1 MKKLC
6 EKSEP
11 SFLHLEDPLMQR
23 PEEPK
28 TKLFF
33 LNRMFKEFDEEKAAR
48 EAAQDRPST
57 SKKK

>member
-11 SFLHLEDPLMQR
+11 SFSHMEDPLMQR

-28 TKLFF
+28 TKLLF
-33 LNRMFKEFDEEKAAR
+33 LNRMFKEFDE
-48 EAAQDRPST
+48 
-57 SKKK
+57 